1 MTTVCRTCVSAT
13 DNFYLLILLLMN
25 THTTSTGDT
34 IFISQMEDSHLIN
47 TINVIAKKVQKARE
61 VIEGGVK
68 NTVDMIVS
76 WYDSERVVEY
86 SKNVIR
92 NWYENIQSYVFE
104 ASLRW
109 ISVTSLL
116 QLTFGRWEKTA
127 ALNVIQE
134 ERYCGNDSDSPQ
146 DASWSEDQLR

>member
-1 MTTVCRTCVSAT
+1 MSAT

-76 WYDSERVVEY
+76 
-86 SKNVIR
+86 
-92 NWYENIQSYVFE
+92 
-104 ASLRW
+104 
-109 ISVTSLL
+109 
-116 QLTFGRWEKTA
+116 
-127 ALNVIQE
+127 
-134 ERYCGNDSDSPQ
+134 
-146 DASWSEDQLR
+146 